1 MVEKKDG
8 DAGVADAARRAI
20 LPLYGQ
26 RRTVHWG
33 RWILRV
39 VRVCLRFLHKV
50 VAVLFAYVVVVE
62 KVGNEGVA
70 KLADNRLVDT
80 TQFVENS
87 ADVADDD
94 RAAVAI
100 LPQQQL
106 RNDGTC
112 TIGLAKGV
120 SATSS
125 LVLPQ
130 RRSRFQKRIAVRL
143 GTFYGDIFSFEV
155 TPS

>member
-8 DAGVADAARRAI
+8 DTGVADAARRAI
-20 LPLYGQ
+20 FPLHGQ
-26 RRTVHWG
+26 GRTVHWG
-33 RWILRV
+33 HWILRV
-39 VRVCLRFLHKV
+39 VRVCLLFLHNI
-50 VAVLFAYVVVVE
+50 VAVLFAYFVVVE
-62 KVGNEGVA
+62 KVRNEGVA

-87 ADVADDD
+87 ANVADDD

-106 RNDGTC
+106 RNDDAR
-112 TIGLAKGV
+112 TIELAKGV

-125 LVLPQ
+125 LFLPR
-130 RRSRFQKRIAVRL
+130 RRSRFQKRIAARL
-143 GTFYGDIFSFEV
+143 GTFYVDIFSFDI
-155 TPS
+155 TPN